1 MPNGGEASRR
11 RLELVVAMRYK
22 REKWKSTEGHLMN
35 AVRPDRRRHARGFTL
50 IEVLVI
56 LGIIGIFMVVSYPS
70 VLNIM
75 EVRNLENTAR
85 EVQTSLQQAKLRA
98 VDTKI
103 NHRVRFFQPAGA
115 TYWAYEVERAQA
127 NLTSTPATV
136 TWTRV
141 PGSST
146 KVISNRYAVT
156 ISLPVDGSDPVAEFS
171 PVGAMAN
178 FTVNQNTILI
188 RSPKL
193 TASNQ
198 MDERIVSLFLGGSI
212 HYDKRR
218 SS

>member
-1 MPNGGEASRR
+1 MSA
-11 RLELVVAMRYK
+11 A
-22 REKWKSTEGHLMN
+22 
-35 AVRPDRRRHARGFTL
+35 RPDRLRHDRGFTM

-70 VLNIM
+70 ILNIL

-85 EVQTSLQQAKLRA
+85 EVQTSFQQAKLRA

-115 TYWAYEVERAQA
+115 SYWAYELEQAQA
-127 NLTSTPATV
+127 DLNAA
-136 TWTRV
+136 WTRV
-141 PGSST
+141 PGSPI
-146 KVISNRYAVT
+146 KVISNRYVVT

-171 PVGAMAN
+171 PVGALAN
-178 FTVNQNTILI
+178 FTIDQNTIVI

-198 MDERIVSLFLGGSI
+198 MDERVVSLFLGGSI
-212 HYDKRR
+212 HFDKRR